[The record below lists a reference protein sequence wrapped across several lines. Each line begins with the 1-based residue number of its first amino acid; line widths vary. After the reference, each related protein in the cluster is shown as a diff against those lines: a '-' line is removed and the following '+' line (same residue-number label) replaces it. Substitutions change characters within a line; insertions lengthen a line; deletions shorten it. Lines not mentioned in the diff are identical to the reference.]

1 MPMTN
6 FDYLRDIEPLH
17 DLYAICN
24 GAEASMESDHD
35 ACALNCRRGLE
46 WLVKAIYT
54 LKKAGIGERASLYEL
69 MTGAPFVEFLEDDRL
84 MAAAHYIRKVGNV
97 AAHAGGVK
105 SGEAFFCL
113 LNLYNLVGGTLLKL
127 RVITALA
134 PFDKN
139 NIPKN
144 AVGIASGD
152 TVPSPSY
159 SFVKSVPAEAVRSK
173 APAPVVTDYSEF
185 ETRRLFIDLMLR
197 DAGWELVGKDNV
209 PLPGKVGTEIE
220 VHGMPGQDVGF
231 ADYVLYDDGGKPL
244 AVIEAKRTGKDSIA
258 GKHQAELYADCLER
272 QCGVRPVIYYSNGF
286 QTFVIDGLGYP
297 PRRILGF
304 HSKED
309 LQVILR
315 SRGRSKITD
324 QNVKEYITD
333 REYQKRA
340 IHSICDHFNKMYRR
354 GLLVMA
360 TGSGKTRVAISL
372 CDVLLRNKWAKNI
385 LFLADRTALVS
396 QAQKNF
402 AKLLPEQT
410 TSILNDHKNRGK
422 DGRPDMDARITFS
435 TYQTMI
441 GYIDADKKDFSVG
454 RFDLIIID
462 EAHRSVF
469 GKYTA
474 ILDYFDALMVGL
486 TATPREDVDRSTYEL
501 FGLDGEPNFDYELS
515 EAVNDKYLVN
525 FVVMNRTTKRLKEG
539 IKYKDLKPAEKEQLE
554 DIWKYEAARSEDGS
568 EPTPRDI
575 RASEITNYIYNQD
588 TIDRVLEDLM
598 TTGLTVNGGDTI
610 GKTIIFAGNHEHAVK
625 IVERFQN
632 QYPEYGSDF
641 CVLIDNQVS
650 KAQDLIDSFSV
661 RGKMPQIVVSV
672 DMMDTGIDVPD
683 VLNLVFF
690 KQVKSKIKF
699 WQMIGR
705 GTRKSTDVHGEGLDK
720 QFFNIYD
727 WCGNFDFFDL
737 TPDGE
742 LQTPVHSVT
751 ERLFDLRVDMAVALQ
766 NAQFQQDSFARELRD
781 NIKQT
786 LRSQILALNDRN
798 ITVRR
803 HWDVVDKFRKE
814 AAWVCLS
821 EIDALDLKDRIAPV
835 VIRSVTDNSA
845 LRFDILVLN
854 IQLSR
859 ILPEHSASKSIA
871 HTTEIAKSLQGKA
884 SIQQVN
890 SKIEVINEVVRPD
903 FWKGA
908 TLERLEKVRLEIRDL
923 VQFIKDDKKRTFTI
937 NIPDLIEYKDA
948 PEHTLPSLTY
958 KERVIDYISKNRKHP
973 VLEKIRNMQQL
984 TPDDILSLEHICWKE
999 LGTKEEY
1006 RNYVRRGGL
1015 ICGDSVAAF
1024 LRSIVGV
1031 NREKALELYSKYLND
1046 SQLNPEQEEYVK
1058 CVLDYVCSNGDILPA
1073 TLYKEE
1079 PFSDWDLQS
1088 FFNVKTP
1095 AFVGYVRKLHDLIAV

>member
-1 MPMTN
+1 MTN

-35 ACALNCRRGLE
+35 TCALNCRRGLE

-54 LKKAGIGERASLYEL
+54 LKKAAIGERASLYEL
-69 MTGAPFVEFLEDDRL
+69 MTGAPFVEFLKDDRL